1 MGFNTPMSAGQS
13 KSYNMSLDGPSPSF
27 TFSWVDALGRSG
39 AVSLKSD
46 QIPFPLPSADGEL
59 CDLEVTSLE
68 WTPGSI
74 TGVIASECIAETRQ
88 EVDLPVYGG
97 HFSQSV
103 PALLDASV
111 TGVTGTV
118 NIAAGSHSTTAT
130 FVQGARPASP

>member
-1 MGFNTPMSAGQS
+1 MGFNTAMSAGQS
-13 KSYNMSLDGPSPSF
+13 KSYSMSLDGPSPSF
-27 TFSWVDALGRSG
+27 TFSWVDSLGRSG
-39 AVSLKSD
+39 AVSLKSG
-46 QIPFPLPSADGEL
+46 QIPFPLPKYDGGL

-103 PALLDASV
+103 PALLDA
-111 TGVTGTV
+111 GVTGIAGTV
-118 NIAAGSHSTTAT
+118 NVAAGPHWTTAS
-130 FVQGARPASP
+130 FVAGARPGST

>member
-1 MGFNTPMSAGQS
+1 MGANAVVHSGERKT
-13 KSYNMSLDGPSPSF
+13 YNLSLDGPSPSF
-27 TFSWVDALGRSG
+27 TFSWTDALGFSG

-46 QIPFPLPSADGEL
+46 QIPYPLPSYDGGL

-74 TGVIASECIAETRQ
+74 KGVIASQCITETRQ

-111 TGVTGTV
+111 TGIAGTV
-118 NIAAGSHSTTAT
+118 NVGSR
-130 FVQGARPASP
+130 QPLGPRPAFVRGG